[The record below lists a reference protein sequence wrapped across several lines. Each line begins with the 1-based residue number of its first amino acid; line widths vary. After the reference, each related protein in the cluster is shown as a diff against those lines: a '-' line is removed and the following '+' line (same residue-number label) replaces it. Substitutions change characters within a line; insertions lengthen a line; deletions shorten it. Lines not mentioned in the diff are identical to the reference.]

1 MPFTFAKPP
10 PYDFTWTSGS
20 GQGTET
26 ASTDGPIDL
35 STQALGGEASVGAGI
50 GFWFPARGGGARRFG
65 TSISFSY
72 EWSERAQLYVG
83 DNHGRVWL
91 SVWGMSENG
100 WVGTSA
106 DQSPSW
112 TDHVGWYD
120 SHHDSRDGQASQE
133 LVFNA
138 LPNSLY
144 ACWINASLRCYADH
158 GTLGFAVSTARLHF
172 DLALVFV
179 T

>member
-1 MPFTFAKPP
+1 M
-10 PYDFTWTSGS
+10 
-20 GQGTET
+20 
-26 ASTDGPIDL
+26 
-35 STQALGGEASVGAGI
+35 GAGI

-72 EWSERAQLYVG
+72 EWSERASFMLG
-83 DNHGRVWL
+83 TITAAMALRV
-91 SVWGMSENG
+91 GMSENG

-112 TDHVGWYD
+112 TDHVGWCD
-120 SHHDSRDGQASQE
+120 SHHDSKDGQASQE

-144 ACWINASLRCYADH
+144 AC
-158 GTLGFAVSTARLHF
+158 
-172 DLALVFV
+172 
-179 T
+179 